1 MIVLGIDAHKRTHTV
16 VAVDHHGQRLG
27 SKTTNATTT
36 ADHLVL
42 IRWADQFGADRCW
55 AVEDCRHL
63 SRRLERDMLAA
74 GERIVRVPPKL
85 MAHARDAART
95 YGKSDPIDALAVA
108 RAALRDQ
115 VRRPPTLMMLPA
127 NCGCSSTTARTWSR
141 NTPGTSTGCAGIC
154 TRSTRPGI
162 PSRVH

>member
-1 MIVLGIDAHKRTHTV
+1 MIMITLGIDAHKRTHTV
-16 VAVDHHGQRLG
+16 VAVDELGRRLG
-27 SKTTNATTT
+27 CRTTCGTTT
-36 ADHLVL
+36 ADHQAL
-42 IRWADQFGADRCW
+42 IVWAGRFGAERTW

-108 RAALRDQ
+108 ERRCASRACPQL
-115 VRRPPTLMMLPA
+115 
-127 NCGCSSTTARTWSR
+127 
-141 NTPGTSTGCAGIC
+141 TSTPHRGRSGCWSI
-154 TRSTRPGI
+154 TEKLDP
-162 PSRVH
+162 